1 MSSKLYV
8 GDEGT
13 VFEVDV
19 GTDISAASTTDL
31 KVQKPDGSEAT
42 WTGAAN
48 GGTNTQIDYT
58 IVADDL
64 DQAGRYRLQSHV
76 VTASWNGLGETA
88 EFVVYSAFN

>member
-19 GTDISAASTTDL
+19 GTDISAASTTNL
-31 KVQKPDGSEAT
+31 KVKKPDGSEVT

-48 GGTNTQIDYT
+48 GSTNTQIDYT

-64 DQAGRYRLQSHV
+64 DQAGRYKLQSYV
-76 VTASWNGLGETA
+76 VTASWDGLGETA
-88 EFVVYSAFN
+88 EFVVHGAFN